1 MRRAILLAF
10 LLLALAILPATAQRG
25 GGARGGG
32 GGARAVGGGRPMAG
46 PARSPGFAPR
56 PAFGARPGGVAIRPN
71 TPLSAGQFGNFG
83 PNGFHH
89 FGNGFNHG
97 RFHNRFRNNVVV
109 WPWWGWGWG
118 GWGWDSDSYSNNY
131 DNYLQQQ
138 AAYNQQLS
146 LQGQLQYMQQ
156 QLAELRHDQE
166 VQRNYADNQAATQ
179 AAPTSSAAPATSKPR
194 DDDPPTTLVF
204 RDGKR
209 METQNYAIVGNT
221 LWLMADNGHMQKVP
235 LSELDREATLKSN
248 EDRGVDFRVPQ
259 QQ

>member
-1 MRRAILLAF
+1 M
-10 LLLALAILPATAQRG
+10 
-25 GGARGGG
+25 
-32 GGARAVGGGRPMAG
+32 GGGRPMAG
-46 PARSPGFAPR
+46 PARGPGFAPR
-56 PAFGARPGGVAIRPN
+56 AGGVVIHPN
-71 TPLSAGQFGNFG
+71 FPGNHGQFGNFSVNHVR
-83 PNGFHH
+83 P
-89 FGNGFNHG
+89 FNHV
-97 RFHNRFRNNVVV
+97 RFHDGFRRNAFV

-138 AAYNQQLS
+138 ANYNQQLS

-156 QLAELRHDQE
+156 QLAELRQDQQA
-166 VQRNYADNQAATQ
+166 QRDYAESQAATTQ
-179 AAPTSSAAPATSKPR
+179 APASSSSAAPATSKPR
-194 DDDPPTTLVF
+194 NDDPPTTLVF

-209 METQNYAIVGNT
+209 LETQNYAIVGNT

-259 QQ
+259 Q

>member
-1 MRRAILLAF
+1 M
-10 LLLALAILPATAQRG
+10 
-25 GGARGGG
+25 GGG
-32 GGARAVGGGRPMAG
+32 GHPMAG
-46 PARSPGFAPR
+46 PAHGSGFAPR
-56 PAFGARPGGVAIRPN
+56 PGGVPV
-71 TPLSAGQFGNFG
+71 SAGFANHGQFGNFSVNHVHPFNNG
-83 PNGFHH
+83 RSHNGF
-89 FGNGFNHG
+89 
-97 RFHNRFRNNVVV
+97 RRNAVV

-156 QLAELRHDQE
+156 QIAEMRQDQQA
-166 VQRNYADNQAATQ
+166 QRDYAENQSAP
-179 AAPTSSAAPATSKPR
+179 APTSSAAPAASKPQN
-194 DDDPPTTLVF
+194 DAPPTTLVF

-248 EDRGVDFRVPQ
+248 EDRGVDFPVPQ
-259 QQ
+259 Q

>member
-1 MRRAILLAF
+1 M
-10 LLLALAILPATAQRG
+10 G
-25 GGARGGG
+25 GGHP
-32 GGARAVGGGRPMAG
+32 VAG
-46 PARSPGFAPR
+46 PARGAGFAPR
-56 PAFGARPGGVAIRPN
+56 AGGVVIRPSGTN
-71 TPLSAGQFGNFG
+71 HGQFGNFSVNHVR
-83 PNGFHH
+83 P
-89 FGNGFNHG
+89 FNNNV
-97 RFHNRFRNNVVV
+97 RFHNGFRRNAVV

-156 QLAELRHDQE
+156 QLAELRQDQQA
-166 VQRNYADNQAATQ
+166 QRDYAESQGAQA
-179 AAPTSSAAPATSKPR
+179 PPSSSAAPAAAKPQ
-194 DDDPPTTLVF
+194 DDAPATTLVF

-248 EDRGVDFRVPQ
+248 EDRGVDFRVPLQ
-259 QQ
+259 Q

>member
-1 MRRAILLAF
+1 
-10 LLLALAILPATAQRG
+10 
-25 GGARGGG
+25 
-32 GGARAVGGGRPMAG
+32 MAG
-46 PARSPGFAPR
+46 PAHGAGFAPH
-56 PAFGARPGGVAIRPN
+56 PGGVPIRPGGIGN
-71 TPLSAGQFGNFG
+71 HGQFGNFST
-83 PNGFHH
+83 NGFHH
-89 FGNGFNHG
+89 FNNGHFHNG
-97 RFHNRFRNNVVV
+97 RFHDHDRFRQNGFL

-156 QLAELRHDQE
+156 QLAEMRHDQE
-166 VQRNYADNQAATQ
+166 VQRDYAESQAATQ
-179 AAPTSSAAPATSKPR
+179 PAPTSAAPAASKPH
-194 DDDPPTTLVF
+194 DDGPPTTLVF

-248 EDRGVDFRVPQ
+248 EDRGVEFTVPQ